1 MIFAGLCFALM
12 LASVKLVRA
21 ELSTLEV
28 LYWRGL
34 VAAPLSLLPTLG
46 RSLRIHNRRLMAG
59 RVFFGMCAM
68 WCYYTAARIVP
79 LADLSLITRL
89 QPVVVALLAPIF
101 LGAKERSGRRLWGLL
116 VLGIA
121 GCAILLGPQ
130 LALGMT
136 GVLWML
142 GALLSGGG
150 AHIALRGLGATED
163 SRVVVFWTQVIITSC
178 VVALL
183 LLTAGALPAL
193 PSTPLVL
200 PLMSIGLLA
209 TAGQLLLTRA
219 YALDRASVVAASSNV
234 MPVWAIILDLA
245 VFAIPPSWPVLVG
258 GALILAASFG
268 LIFSRPPDND
278 PS

>member
-1 MIFAGLCFALM
+1 MILAGLCFALM

-34 VAAPLSLLPTLG
+34 VATPLALLPTLG
-46 RSLRIHNRRLMAG
+46 RSLRIQNRRLMAA
-59 RVFFGMCAM
+59 RVLAGMGAM
-68 WCYYTAARIVP
+68 WCYYTAARLVT

-89 QPVVVALLAPIF
+89 QPVVVALLAPVF
-101 LGAKERSGRRLWGLL
+101 LGAGERSGGRLWGLL
-116 VLGIA
+116 ALGIV
-121 GCAILLGPQ
+121 GCAVLLGPQ
-130 LALGMT
+130 LALGIA
-136 GVLWML
+136 GALWML
-142 GALLSGGG
+142 GALMSGGA

-163 SRVVVFWTQVIITSC
+163 SRVVVFWTQVIITSG

-183 LLTAGALPAL
+183 LLSRGALPPL
-193 PSTPLVL
+193 PSEPLLL
-200 PLMSIGLLA
+200 PLLSIGLLA

-234 MPVWAIILDLA
+234 MPLWAIILDL
-245 VFAIPPSWPVLVG
+245 VLFATSPSWSVLVG
-258 GALILAASFG
+258 GALILAASLG
-268 LIFSRPPDND
+268 LIFSRPPSSD